1 MIRLL
6 AMALVDLAAALLP
19 ARLGHW
25 GEAMRR
31 ETGEIAA
38 SAEALRFAFGCL
50 RGAIGEAMRVHG
62 GDGAMWRGRGRV
74 GFCAIGATG
83 LGIAYMAIGGAP
95 FGYPLRNLAALLIGF
110 LAVGIVMHLPRTRLL
125 AAGPVLLALGLFLLA
140 ASLLGVSNEGAT
152 RWISIYGLSIQ
163 PSLVLVPVLAIGF
176 AAVRD
181 RLSTLGVI
189 AAAGALALQPDRAM
203 AGALAAGL
211 AALALVRPERKVWLA
226 LLAASAGSVA
236 TLLQPDVQPAMPFV
250 DQILFTAFAVHP
262 LAGLMVVAGSLLS
275 LVPARAR
282 WRRDPG
288 YAVFGALWLAIVL
301 AAALGN
307 YPTPLVGYGGSAI
320 VGYLLSML
328 GLPKAIGATDG
339 VADLP
344 RREAEHGVLRTSIA

>member
-1 MIRLL
+1 MIRPL
-6 AMALVDLAAALLP
+6 AMALVDLAATLLP

-38 SAEALRFAFGCL
+38 PAEALRFAFGCL
-50 RGAIGEAMRVHG
+50 WGAIGEAMRVHG
-62 GDGAMWRGRGRV
+62 GDGTMWRGRGRV

-110 LAVGIVMHLPRTRLL
+110 LAVGIVTHLPRTRLL

-140 ASLLGVSNEGAT
+140 ASLLGVSYEGAT

-189 AAAGALALQPDRAM
+189 VAAGALALQPDRAM

-211 AALALVRPERKVWLA
+211 AALALVRPERNVWLA
-226 LLAASAGSVA
+226 LLAASAGFVA

-262 LAGLMVVAGSLLS
+262 LAGLMVVAGSLLL
-275 LVPARAR
+275 LVPAYAR

-320 VGYLLSML
+320 VGYLLSMP

-339 VADLP
+339 VADMP
-344 RREAEHGVLRTSIA
+344 RREAEPGVLRTNIA